1 DAIQEISV
9 NIAPFDVT
17 QSGFTGAGI
26 NAVTKSGTNKF
37 HGSLYGYYNGKE
49 LNGWKINDNEL
60 EKVSGGQMTNGFTIG
75 GPLVQN
81 KLFFFISAERETM
94 TGANASGAN
103 LWKASQD
110 GVSDPEN
117 NITRVKES
125 DLIAVRDHLIN
136 RWGYDPGRYQGYAN
150 EAQQQGDKFLAR
162 LDWNIS
168 DKHKFAVRYNVLDGT
183 SMQVANASSG
193 PSPRSA
199 WSRVSDRAMTFENGN
214 FNVE

>member
-1 DAIQEISV
+1 
-9 NIAPFDVT
+9 T
-17 QSGFTGAGI
+17 R
-26 NAVTKSGTNKF
+26 TNKF

-125 DLIAVRDHLIN
+125 DLIAVRDHL
-136 RWGYDPGRYQGYAN
+136 RSEERRVGKECG
-150 EAQQQGDKFLAR
+150 AR
-162 LDWNIS
+162 
-168 DKHKFAVRYNVLDGT
+168 
-183 SMQVANASSG
+183 
-193 PSPRSA
+193 RST
-199 WSRVSDRAMTFENGN
+199 D
-214 FNVE
+214 